1 MRRVTSAGR
10 ATPPL
15 PDSAPSAGRADGLA
29 PTTVAPDAVP
39 PGSPEQAVRQP
50 LPAAATPGPGGAEPP
65 SWAFALA
72 GPGRLVRIDVP
83 RPSPERLR
91 AGQVLLRVAA
101 GGICGSDAPFFSGAA
116 NRWAAEGAGPGSA
129 PGFPLHEVVGEVV
142 ATTDPDLAV
151 GQMVVGWASSFDGL
165 AEYVVTDAAGVWPY
179 GDRLPPEEEVLV
191 QPLACVLSAVERL
204 GDLAGQHCAVIGQGA
219 IGLLF
224 AHVLKT
230 RGARSVTTVD
240 RVDRSA
246 AAAQVGVDEFV
257 WAGSGEWART
267 VGEGDR
273 PTVVVE
279 SVGHQTQTL
288 QHALDVAGDFGR
300 IFYFGV
306 PDDPIYPLDMEA
318 MIRKN
323 LTVMSGGA
331 VERRRLLAEADA
343 HLRDHPW
350 LVDVLISHR
359 FPAAQA
365 PEAYGLAF
373 RSTGDRLKVVLTM
386 S

>member
-1 MRRVTSAGR
+1 M
-10 ATPPL
+10 P
-15 PDSAPSAGRADGLA
+15 A
-29 PTTVAPDAVP
+29 PTTAAPDAVP
-39 PGSPEQAVRQP
+39 PGVREP
-50 LPAAATPGPGGAEPP
+50 AGGLPIPTTAAPDPRKGGPP

-72 GPGRLVRIDVP
+72 GPGRLERIDVP

-101 GGICGSDAPFFSGAA
+101 GGICGSDAPYFLGAT
-116 NRWAAEGAGPGSA
+116 NRWAAEDAGPGSS

-142 ATTDPDLAV
+142 ASADPDPDLAV
-151 GQMVVGWASSFDGL
+151 GRMVVGWASSFDGL
-165 AEYVVTDAAGVWPY
+165 AEYVITDSAGVWPY
-179 GDRLPPEEEVLV
+179 GNRLPPEEEVLV

-204 GDLAGQHCAVIGQGA
+204 GNLAGQDCAVIGQGA

-257 WAGSGEWART
+257 WAGSGEWSRT
-267 VGEGDR
+267 VAEGRR

-279 SVGHQTQTL
+279 AVGHQTQTL
-288 QHALDVAGDFGR
+288 QHALDVAGESGR
-300 IFYFGV
+300 IFYFGI
-306 PDDPIYPLDMEA
+306 PDDPTYPLDMEA
-318 MIRKN
+318 MLRKN

-343 HLRDHPW
+343 HLSAHPW
-350 LVDVLISHR
+350 LADVLITHR
-359 FPAAQA
+359 FPVAQA
-365 PEAYGLAF
+365 QQAYELAF
-373 RSTGDRLKVVLTM
+373 RSTGDRLKVVLSM

>member
-1 MRRVTSAGR
+1 MT
-10 ATPPL
+10 L
-15 PDSAPSAGRADGLA
+15 
-29 PTTVAPDAVP
+29 PTTGAPDAVP
-39 PGSPEQAVRQP
+39 PGSGEPAGRRP
-50 LPAAATPGPGGAEPP
+50 LPAEPAADPRGDGQSA
-65 SWAFALA
+65 WALALA

-101 GGICGSDAPFFSGAA
+101 GGICGSDAPFFLGAA

-142 ATTDPDLAV
+142 ASTDPDVAV

-165 AEYVVTDAAGVWPY
+165 AEYVVTDSAGVWPY

-204 GDLAGQHCAVIGQGA
+204 GDLVGEDCAVIGQGA

-224 AHVLKT
+224 AHTLKT
-230 RGARSVTTVD
+230 RGARSVTAVD

-257 WAGSGEWART
+257 WAGSGEWSRT
-267 VGEGDR
+267 VAEDR
-273 PTVVVE
+273 RPAVVVE
-279 SVGHQTQTL
+279 AVGHQTQTL
-288 QHALDVAGDFGR
+288 QHALDVVGESGR

-306 PDDPIYPLDMEA
+306 PDDPVYPLDMEA

-331 VERRRLLAEADA
+331 VERRRLLHEADA
-343 HLRDHPW
+343 HLRAHPW
-350 LVDVLISHR
+350 LVDVLITHR
-359 FPAAQA
+359 FPVAQA
-365 PEAYGLAF
+365 QQAFELAF
-373 RSTGDRLKVVLTM
+373 RSPGDRLKVVLSM

>member
-1 MRRVTSAGR
+1 
-10 ATPPL
+10 
-15 PDSAPSAGRADGLA
+15 
-29 PTTVAPDAVP
+29 
-39 PGSPEQAVRQP
+39 
-50 LPAAATPGPGGAEPP
+50 
-65 SWAFALA
+65 
-72 GPGRLVRIDVP
+72 
-83 RPSPERLR
+83 
-91 AGQVLLRVAA
+91 VAA
-101 GGICGSDAPFFSGAA
+101 GGICGSDAPFFLGAA
-116 NRWAAEGAGPGSA
+116 NRWAADGAGPGSA

-142 ATTDPDLAV
+142 ASTDPDLAV

-179 GDRLPPEEEVLV
+179 GNRLPPEEQVLV

-204 GDLAGQHCAVIGQGA
+204 GDLAGRRCAVIGQGA

-240 RVDRSA
+240 RVDRSVA
-246 AAAQVGVDEFV
+246 AARVGVDEFV
-257 WAGSGEWART
+257 WAGSGEWSRT
-267 VGEGDR
+267 VAEDDR

-288 QHALDVAGDFGR
+288 QHAIDVAGDFGR

-331 VERRRLLAEADA
+331 VDRRRLLAEADA
-343 HLRDHPW
+343 HLRAHPW

-359 FPAAQA
+359 LPALQA
-365 PEAYGLAF
+365 PEAYELAF
-373 RSTGDRLKVVLTM
+373 RSTGDRLKVVLSM
-386 S
+386 P